1 MAVLKKNIVEFST
14 IKGENELIE
23 LLLCFKWWDKSIE
36 EINDLIPLLTCSDLG
51 KVKEE
56 IRNNCQGIM
65 K

>member
-1 MAVLKKNIVEFST
+1 VAVLKKIIVEFST
-14 IKGENELIE
+14 IKGENELID

-56 IRNNCQGIM
+56 IRNNINN